1 MKHFSN
7 GFILLLALLVCV
19 APAEAVCVNKY
30 LIRSEGVKRSMTL
43 LTGMLTFPEAQELSK
58 AIRAN
63 KKNPL
68 EWLDTNGKVIAKQIG
83 DLKIVQPMPVSCG
96 DKTSGV
102 VMSWTFMSA
111 FAPTKKVKV
120 KIDAETI
127 VDFDEQAAK

>member
-1 MKHFSN
+1 
-7 GFILLLALLVCV
+7 
-19 APAEAVCVNKY
+19 
-30 LIRSEGVKRSMTL
+30 MTL

-68 EWLDTNGKVIAKQIG
+68 EWVDTNGKVIAKQIG

-102 VMSWTFMSA
+102 VMNWTFMSA